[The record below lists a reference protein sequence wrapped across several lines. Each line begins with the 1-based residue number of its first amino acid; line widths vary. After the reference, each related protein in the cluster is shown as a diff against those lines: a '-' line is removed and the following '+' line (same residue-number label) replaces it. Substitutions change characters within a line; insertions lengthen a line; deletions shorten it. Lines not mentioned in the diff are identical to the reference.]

1 MITYHLADD
10 LVERVRNADPR
21 VEVLYEPELLGE
33 PRYMN
38 DQHGSQVERTPLQE
52 ERWLELLDQ
61 ADIIFGYISRP
72 YAPKLTEL
80 APKVKWI
87 QSPSAGIASAVKR
100 AGWDKTD
107 ILLTTASGMHA
118 TPLAEFCVMSMLMF
132 VKDYFHMAEE
142 KKLKHWQRTCTTEL
156 RTKTLAVIGLG
167 NVGGEVARLSRG
179 MGMRVL
185 GTKRT
190 TKGVDPES
198 VNVDKLYPQE
208 NFHMMLSEA
217 DFVVII
223 VPLNDETRGMMGRQE
238 IAAMKK
244 GSVLINIARGAIVDE
259 PALIEAL
266 QSGHLAGLAADV
278 FSREPLPPESPLWDM
293 PNVIISPHSASTAD
307 TENAKLTEI
316 FLDNLER
323 FLAGKPM
330 RNLLNKELLY

>member
-1 MITYHLADD
+1 MITFHLADD

-21 VEVLYEPELLGE
+21 VEVLYEPELLGK

-52 ERWLELLDQ
+52 ERWLEFLDQ
-61 ADIIFGYISRP
+61 ADIIFGYISRH

-198 VNVDKLYPQE
+198 VNVHKLYPQE
-208 NFHMMLSEA
+208 DLHMMLSEA